1 MLPAYFRRS
10 TVLVTINKDNV
21 DEFLANE
28 LSLGKLEKLLEHLWF
43 AGSKRLPIPLHENI
57 LIGREMVITER
68 MDLHLLW
75 TSDRR
80 LLIKPLPCFLLDLSF
95 WAVFSCCQ
103 SSCDCSSLRSAEN
116 MGSSNTALF
125 RECSRRALRRCA
137 MGFLYSY
144 VSLISHESD
153 YSIALESHLLPSE
166 LSVTSWQ
173 DWKKFTREVIAFCND
188 ETVHPRFLRAELRL
202 SRLNNLCRFTQAPL
216 FEPYLR
222 QYWDY
227 SSLLQEN
234 ITLLATTIIF
244 IVLILTAMQ
253 VGLATEQLN
262 NNKRFMAASYGFTA
276 FAILFPFCALGLVA
290 IRAVWQIVKDLPI
303 LLNDR
308 RGSLETPR
316 NNVLPA

>member
-1 MLPAYFRRS
+1 MSQLAPQPAPQSMPFQTDLLQGSAKIPWIDMLPAYFRKL

-28 LSLGKLEKLLEHLWF
+28 LSLGKLEKLLEHL
-43 AGSKRLPIPLHENI
+43 
-57 LIGREMVITER
+57 
-68 MDLHLLW
+68 
-75 TSDRR
+75 
-80 LLIKPLPCFLLDLSF
+80 C
-95 WAVFSCCQ
+95 
-103 SSCDCSSLRSAEN
+103 
-116 MGSSNTALF
+116 
-125 RECSRRALRRCA
+125 
-137 MGFLYSY
+137 Y

-153 YSIALESHLLPSE
+153 YRIALESHLLPSE
-166 LSVTSWQ
+166 LSVASWQ

-202 SRLNNLCRFTQAPL
+202 SRLNILCRFTQAPL

-262 NNKRFMAASYGFTA
+262 NNKRFMAASYGFTT

-303 LLNDR
+303 LLDDR

-316 NNVLPA
+316 NNILPV